1 MPVENK
7 ENSIMNIDKIE
18 KQTTENI
25 RAKANLIWEIATHLV
40 GLYKPHEY
48 GKVILPMTVLKRF
61 DDILA
66 PTKETVVKKAEEL
79 QAQGM
84 IPALMDGIL
93 SQTSGYQFYN
103 KSKFDFKKLL
113 AEPDNIEENFEDYIH
128 GFSENVQDILTR
140 FKFADEIKTMN
151 SGNVLYVVIQEFNS
165 EKGDMSLG
173 KITSAD
179 MGYIFEELVRKF
191 SESYD
196 EQAGAHFTSRDI
208 IYLMTEL
215 LVAPEK
221 DNIKVHGC
229 SKTAYDMT
237 MGTSQMLG
245 CLEEKL
251 KDIND
256 NATVDCFGQE
266 FNPET
271 FAIAKADMLIKGSNA
286 SRMMY
291 GDTLSDD
298 KFSGYEFDYIISN
311 PPFGIDW
318 KKERTAVQDE
328 AKLGYDGRFG
338 PGLPAISDGQMLFL
352 LNGVKKLKE
361 GAGRMAIIQNGS
373 SLFTGDAGSGA
384 SEIRRYVITE
394 DLVEAIVQL
403 PTDLFYN
410 TGISTYI
417 WLISKNKSDE
427 RKGKIQ
433 LIDASK
439 CFEKRRKNIGN
450 KRVDLSSNCID
461 LIVNAYN
468 DFSND
473 TYQNGD
479 LSVESKVFDN
489 DYFGY
494 TKVTVLTPILDEN
507 GQPILKKGKP
517 QPDKAKTDTESIPLN
532 EDIDEFIKKNVL
544 PYNEFAYLDRK
555 KNKIGYEIPFTRLF
569 YKFVPPT
576 PSKDIFAEIKALEE
590 EETTLMKE
598 LFGKEN

>member
-1 MPVENK
+1 
-7 ENSIMNIDKIE
+7 MNIDKIE

-66 PTKETVVKKAEEL
+66 PTKEAVVKKAEEL

-221 DNIKVHGC
+221 DNIKAHGC

-352 LNGVKKLKE
+352 LNGIKKLKE

-417 WLISKNKSDE
+417 WLISKNKADE

-461 LIVNAYN
+461 LIVDAYN

-473 TYQNGD
+473 TYQNGE

-507 GQPILKKGKP
+507 RQPILKKGKP
-517 QPDKAKTDTESIPLN
+517 QPNKAKTDTESIPLN

-555 KNKIGYEIPFTRLF
+555 KDKIGYEIPFTRLF

-576 PSKDIFAEIKALEE
+576 PSEDIFAEIKALEE